1 MKIYFEQRG
10 GLAGIVR
17 KLVVDTGLPA
27 FSNDTAKLQ
36 SLVKNSNF
44 FGLAATSESGPPP
57 KGAADYFTY
66 NITVVSDEGKTHTV
80 STTDFTKSEEL
91 TQLISYLRN
100 KLKTQQSSGS

>member
-17 KLVVDTGLPA
+17 KLVVDTRLPA
-27 FSNDTAKLQ
+27 FSNDSAKLQ
-36 SLVKNSNF
+36 SLVENSNF
-44 FGLAATSESGPPP
+44 FGLPAGSDSAPPP

-66 NITVVSDEGKTHTV
+66 NIIVESDDGKRHAV
-80 STTDFTKSEEL
+80 NTTDLTKPEEL

-100 KLKTQQSSGS
+100 KLKSQPSSDP

>member
-27 FSNDTAKLQ
+27 FSNDSARLQ
-36 SLVKNSNF
+36 SLVENSKF
-44 FGLAATSESGPPP
+44 FALPASVSGPPP

-66 NITVVSDEGKTHTV
+66 NITIESDDGKRHTV
-80 STTDFTKSEEL
+80 NTTDLTKPEEL

-100 KLKTQQSSGS
+100 KLKSQQSSGP

>member
-17 KLVVDTGLPA
+17 RLEVDTDLPA
-27 FSNDTAKLQ
+27 FSYDSAKLQ
-36 SLVKNSNF
+36 SLIEKSNF
-44 FGLAATSESGPPP
+44 FGLPARSESDRPP

-66 NITVVSDEGKTHTV
+66 DITARSDDGKTHTI

-91 TQLISYLRN
+91 IELVSYLKS
-100 KLKTQQSSGS
+100 KLKSQNPSS